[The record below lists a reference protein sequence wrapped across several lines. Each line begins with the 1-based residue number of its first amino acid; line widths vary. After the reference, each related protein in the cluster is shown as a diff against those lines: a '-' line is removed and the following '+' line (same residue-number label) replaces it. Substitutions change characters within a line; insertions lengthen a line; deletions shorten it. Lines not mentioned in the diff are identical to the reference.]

1 MMIRKGAATKV
12 TSLLYLTPP
21 TTAVM
26 AWFLF
31 NEPFTLMMAGGLLL
45 TMTGVILVNRGQ
57 TRIVATIA
65 E

>member
-1 MMIRKGAATKV
+1 
-12 TSLLYLTPP
+12 
-21 TTAVM
+21 M

-31 NEPFTLMMAGGLLL
+31 DEPFTLMMAGGLLL

>member
-1 MMIRKGAATKV
+1 
-12 TSLLYLTPP
+12 
-21 TTAVM
+21 M

-31 NEPFTLMMAGGLLL
+31 DEPFTLMMAGGLIL

-57 TRIVATIA
+57 AKAVATIA